1 MISSL
6 LFVALECSFHSCFTF
21 RYVGILIRIF
31 SSCLGVRVGFFPIH
45 YPSSNRILSPS
56 FPLVS
61 SAIQG
66 EIGLRELERLSCR
79 LVLA

>member
-6 LFVALECSFHSCFTF
+6 LFAA
-21 RYVGILIRIF
+21 
-31 SSCLGVRVGFFPIH
+31 LGVRVGFIPIH

-61 SAIQG
+61 SAIKG
-66 EIGLRELERLSCR
+66 EIGLRELERLSCM